1 MNTIRFVLL
10 FSFLLLA
17 SCKENSNPTN
27 VQRDYGSL
35 TQSWTNSIEEQ
46 SDSVQVYRP
55 SSYKEFPAARFREVL
70 VFTKDSSCSYLVLS
84 PTDAHYMQQ
93 GRWSMISPNRV
104 TILDTSLTIYKTIEI
119 LELKQDLLRCVDV
132 N

>member
-1 MNTIRFVLL
+1 MHTIRFVLL

-55 SSYKEFPAARFREVL
+55 SSYKEFPAARFREVF